1 MTLQDTRF
9 KLLSDL
15 LVQNGVNL
23 PRTRCTRS
31 QMDTD
36 IDTGKEEMKK
46 ELDRATQVDSDT
58 DKEGRK
64 ERIRMCHTSGQ

>member
-1 MTLQDTRF
+1 
-9 KLLSDL
+9 
-15 LVQNGVNL
+15 
-23 PRTRCTRS
+23 
-31 QMDTD
+31 MDTD

-64 ERIRMCHTSGQ
+64 ERIRMCHTSGQWHCHWHGREEERKEKRKKDLDHAI